1 MTILQPRAPRLP
13 AAASPTLG
21 HPTAPA
27 ASAPRRSQRVTRN
40 SPRLSPSALLLTLA
54 AAAVTTL
61 ILLIPA
67 YLIYRSA
74 GAGDALSTLLSART
88 LAVLATTVGLAA
100 AVTGAATLLAVALAW
115 LTTATDLPGRRV
127 WSILAALPLI
137 LPSYVAAYV
146 YVSLLSPRGHVQQLL
161 APLGVER
168 LPNVYGW
175 PGAFVV
181 LTLITYPYVYL
192 TVRAA
197 MRRLDPSLVEAAR
210 SLGLSPW
217 QAFRRVTLPH
227 LRPSITAGALLVA
240 LYVLRDFGAV
250 TMLQVNTF
258 TRIIYNRYLGY
269 RLETAATLALM
280 LILLTV
286 IILYFEQRSRGRTR
300 YGRLS
305 AGAAR
310 PVPTTRLGRWRLPA
324 LLFTTAT
331 ALASLGLPVAG
342 LLYWLQRGLS
352 GQSGIYTIA
361 LASSDATAAQ
371 SNVQALTTLL
381 LPAWNSVSAGF
392 LAALVTVVLALP
404 IAILAV
410 RRPGP
415 LSRLFEQVAYGSFAL
430 PGIVVALALV
440 FAGINLLPGFYQTLP
455 MLLAAYAILFIPQ
468 AIGAQRASLLQIAP
482 SLEEAARVLGASPL
496 GAFRRVTL
504 PLIRPG
510 LLGGA
515 ALVFLTA
522 MKELPATLLLSPLG
536 FTTLASQV
544 WTNIGEA
551 FFARAALPTLLLL
564 LLSSLPLAL
573 LTLRDDR

>member
-1 MTILQPRAPRLP
+1 MTILQPRARRLP
-13 AAASPTLG
+13 AAPSPALG
-21 HPTAPA
+21 HPAAPA
-27 ASAPRRSQRVTRN
+27 AGAPRRPPLVTRHAHLLT
-40 SPRLSPSALLLTLA
+40 PTALLLTLA
-54 AAAVTTL
+54 AALVTTL

-67 YLIYRSA
+67 YLLYRSA
-74 GAGDALSTLLSART
+74 GASDAIATILSART
-88 LAVLATTVGLAA
+88 LTVLLTSIGLAA
-100 AVTGAATLLAVALAW
+100 AVTLSATLLAVPLAW
-115 LTTATDLPGRRV
+115 LTTVTDLPGRRF

-137 LPSYVAAYV
+137 LPSYVAAYIHI
-146 YVSLLSPRGHVQQLL
+146 SLLSPKGLLQQLL

-168 LPNVYGW
+168 MPNLYGW
-175 PGAFVV
+175 PGALFV
-181 LTLITYPYVYL
+181 LTLITYPYIYL

-197 MRRLDPSLVEAAR
+197 FRRLDPSLIEAAR
-210 SLGLSPW
+210 TLGHTPW

-258 TRIIYNRYLGY
+258 TRIIYNRYLSY

-300 YGRLS
+300 YQRLS
-305 AGAAR
+305 AGAPR
-310 PVPTTRLGRWRLPA
+310 PLPVTKLGRWRLPA
-324 LLFTTAT
+324 LLFVAG
-331 ALASLGLPVAG
+331 ASLASLGFPVAA
-342 LLYWLQRGLS
+342 LLYWLYRGLS
-352 GQSGIYTIA
+352 GQSGLYTIA
-361 LASSDATAAQ
+361 LGSGPAGVQ
-371 SNVQALTTLL
+371 SNVQSLTTLL
-381 LPAWNSVSAGF
+381 LPAWNSVSAGL
-392 LAALVTVVLALP
+392 LAALVTVALALP
-404 IAILAV
+404 IAVLAV

-415 LSRLFEQVAYGSFAL
+415 LSRFFEQVAYGSYAL

-440 FAGINLLPGFYQTLP
+440 FAGINLVPSLYQTLP

-468 AIGAQRASLLQIAP
+468 AIGAQRASLLQLSP
-482 SLEEAARVLGASPL
+482 SLEEAARVLGAGPL

-515 ALVFLTA
+515 TLVFLTA

-564 LLSSLPLAL
+564 LLSSIPLTL
-573 LTLRDDR
+573 LTLREDK

>member
-1 MTILQPRAPRLP
+1 MTILQPRAR
-13 AAASPTLG
+13 
-21 HPTAPA
+21 
-27 ASAPRRSQRVTRN
+27 
-40 SPRLSPSALLLTLA
+40 TLA
-54 AAAVTTL
+54 APSQALGQAAAPGARAAQRPALTTAHHPLPTSLLVFAAGAVAAL

-67 YLIYRSA
+67 YLLYRSA
-74 GAGDALSTLLSART
+74 GASLSEAAATLLSART
-88 LAVLATTVGLAA
+88 LAVLATTIGLAA
-100 AVTGAATLLAVALAW
+100 AVTAAATVLAVALAW
-115 LTTATDLPGRRV
+115 LTTATDLPGRRL

-137 LPSYVAAYV
+137 LPSYIAAYV
-146 YVSLLSPRGHVQQLL
+146 YMSLLSPRGLIQQLL
-161 APLGVER
+161 APFGVER
-168 LPNVYGW
+168 LPNLYGW
-175 PGAFVV
+175 PAAFIV
-181 LTLITYPYVYL
+181 LTFITYPYIYL

-197 MRRLDPSLVEAAR
+197 IRRLDPSLVEAAR

-269 RLETAATLALM
+269 RLETAASLALM

-286 IILYFEQRSRGRTR
+286 VILYFEQRSRGRTR
-300 YGRLS
+300 YQRLS
-305 AGAAR
+305 AGAPR
-310 PVPTTRLGRWRLPA
+310 PMPSTRLGRWRLPA
-324 LLFTTAT
+324 LAFTAT
-331 ALASLGLPVAG
+331 AALLSLGLPVAG
-342 LLYWLQRGLS
+342 LLYWLQRGLR
-352 GQSGIYTIA
+352 GQGGLATISFGGA
-361 LASSDATAAQ
+361 GDVAAVQ
-371 SNVQALTTLL
+371 NNVQALGALL
-381 LPAWNSVSAGF
+381 LPAWNTVSAGL
-392 LAALVTVVLALP
+392 LAALVTVALALP
-404 IAILAV
+404 IAVLAV

-415 LSRLFEQVAYGSFAL
+415 LSRVFEQVAYGAFAL

-468 AIGAQRASLLQIAP
+468 AIGAQRASLLQLAP
-482 SLEEAARVLGASPL
+482 SLEEAARILGAGPL
-496 GAFRRVTL
+496 ATFRRVTL

-536 FTTLASQV
+536 FTTLAAQV

-564 LLSSLPLAL
+564 LLSSIPLTL
-573 LTLRDDR
+573 LTLREKQ

>member
-1 MTILQPRAPRLP
+1 MTILQPRAPRLSTAP
-13 AAASPTLG
+13 SPTLG
-21 HPTAPA
+21 HPAAPA
-27 ASAPRRSQRVTRN
+27 ASVPRRSRLVTRN
-40 SPRLSPSALLLTLA
+40 SHLLTPTALLLTLA
-54 AAAVTTL
+54 AALVTTL

-67 YLIYRSA
+67 YLLYRSA
-74 GAGDALSTLLSART
+74 GASDAIATILSART
-88 LAVLATTVGLAA
+88 LTVLLTSIGLAA
-100 AVTGAATLLAVALAW
+100 AVTLSATLLAVPLAW
-115 LTTATDLPGRRV
+115 LTTVTDLPGRRL

-137 LPSYVAAYV
+137 LPSYVAAYIHI
-146 YVSLLSPRGHVQQLL
+146 SLLSPKGLLQQLL

-168 LPNVYGW
+168 MPNLYGW
-175 PGAFVV
+175 PGALFV
-181 LTLITYPYVYL
+181 LTLITYPYIYL

-197 MRRLDPSLVEAAR
+197 FRRLDPSLIEAAR
-210 SLGLSPW
+210 TLGHTPW

-258 TRIIYNRYLGY
+258 TRIIYNRYLSY

-286 IILYFEQRSRGRTR
+286 IILYFEQGSRGRTR
-300 YGRLS
+300 YQRLS
-305 AGAAR
+305 AGAPR
-310 PVPTTRLGRWRLPA
+310 PLPVTKLGRWRLPA
-324 LLFTTAT
+324 LLFVAG
-331 ALASLGLPVAG
+331 ASLASLGFPVAA
-342 LLYWLQRGLS
+342 LLYWLYRGLS
-352 GQSGIYTIA
+352 GQSGLYTIA
-361 LASSDATAAQ
+361 LGSGPAGVQ
-371 SNVQALTTLL
+371 SNVQSLTTLL
-381 LPAWNSVSAGF
+381 LPAWNSVSAGL
-392 LAALVTVVLALP
+392 LAALVTVALALP
-404 IAILAV
+404 IAVLAV

-415 LSRLFEQVAYGSFAL
+415 LSRFFEQVAYGSYAL

-440 FAGINLLPGFYQTLP
+440 FAGINLVPNLYQTLP

-468 AIGAQRASLLQIAP
+468 AIGAQRASLLQLSP
-482 SLEEAARVLGASPL
+482 SLEEAARVLGAGPL

-510 LLGGA
+510 LLGGG

-564 LLSSLPLAL
+564 LLSSVPLTL
-573 LTLRDDR
+573 LTLREDK